1 MQRQDFGVGVAVD
14 RGAAHLDMDL
24 AAGGELDRV
33 AHEIEQHL
41 AKSAMLANRRSFL
54 SEQRQLQEALELAKV
69 KAQEC
74 DSLSSENKR
83 LGNKLMASQRLC
95 GELHV
100 PREGLIRPP
109 DSLPAYDAA
118 GFTATARVGGPGVPL
133 STGPDDVVLGMGTYA
148 FGSWHPQACMF
159 AFADGRVVG
168 LAADTPPDVL
178 ERWCNRHDGYVP

>member
-1 MQRQDFGVGVAVD
+1 MPTTTVPDRFAPCGCFMPGHRVVGGALADYAGNHGDVASLMA
-14 RGAAHLDMDL
+14 GAD
-24 AAGGELDRV
+24 AAGSGVIVASDRLPGSSRWRHIV
-33 AHEIEQHL
+33 
-41 AKSAMLANRRSFL
+41 RR
-54 SEQRQLQEALELAKV
+54 RDVTDGAV
-69 KAQEC
+69 HTI
-74 DSLSSENKR
+74 
-83 LGNKLMASQRLC
+83 LC